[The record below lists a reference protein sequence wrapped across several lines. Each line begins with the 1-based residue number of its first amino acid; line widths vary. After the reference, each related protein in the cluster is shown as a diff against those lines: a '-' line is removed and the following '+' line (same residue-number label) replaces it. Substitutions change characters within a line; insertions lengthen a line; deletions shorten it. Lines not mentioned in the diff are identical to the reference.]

1 MAFASIG
8 TRFPATGHHD
18 FRALWGGTAASS
30 VALWTLLLGNAWVVY
45 HLSGSSF
52 WVGVSTFASM
62 SPYLLAPFGGVI
74 ADRVE
79 RKYLVRVTRLGAI
92 SITALLFTLAATGAL
107 EVWMVVGLALCQGLV
122 RAVEI
127 PADQAL
133 LANVVPASA
142 LSNAVALTS
151 MTQHGSR
158 AVGPLLAGPL
168 LATIG
173 VEGAYAVSLLFAGLS
188 FISISRVRTSS
199 RGGVTTLREV
209 AGNLAEGLS
218 YVRHSGPVLAIFML
232 VTAHCALT
240 MSFDAMLPGFA
251 ETRLHSPS
259 AGFTLMTLGVGV
271 GALVG
276 TFVLAVLRD
285 SQRGTLLLAT
295 AFASGLAPILM
306 SASMALPMATFS
318 AVLMGSSQAMFM
330 AVTAVLL
337 QQVIPDAVR
346 GRVMSLYLMSAGG
359 IMAFANLGFGSAADA
374 TGAPVL
380 FLVPAV
386 VFLAIVAVSAGIGG
400 HLKTIYRTGVA
411 PGGTVPAPVTMP
423 AGDL

>member
-1 MAFASIG
+1 MLTRIG
-8 TRFPATGHHD
+8 ARFPATQHHD

-62 SPYLLAPFGGVI
+62 SPFLLAPFGGVV

-79 RKYLVRVTRLGAI
+79 RKYLVRATRLGAV
-92 SITALLFTLAATGAL
+92 SITTVLFILAVTGAL

-127 PADQAL
+127 PADSAL
-133 LANVVPASA
+133 LANVVPTDS
-142 LSNAVALTS
+142 LSNAVALSS

-173 VEGAYAVSLLFAGLS
+173 VEGAYAVSGLFAALA
-188 FISISRVRTSS
+188 FVSISRVRTSS
-199 RGGVTTLREV
+199 RGGVATLREV
-209 AGNLAEGLS
+209 AANLAEGLS
-218 YVRHSGPVLAIFML
+218 YVRRTGPVLAIFL
-232 VTAHCALT
+232 FVTAHCALT

-251 ETRLHSPS
+251 ETELHSPS

-276 TFVLAVLRD
+276 TFVLAITRD
-285 SQRGTLLLAT
+285 AQRGRLLLGT
-295 AFASGLAPILM
+295 AVASGLSPVLM
-306 SASMALPMATFS
+306 AASMAVPMATFS
-318 AVLMGSSQAMFM
+318 ALLMGSSQAMFM

-337 QQVIPDAVR
+337 QQVIPDEVR

-359 IMAFANLGFGSAADA
+359 IMAFANLGFGTLADA
-374 TGAPVL
+374 IGAPML
-380 FLVPAV
+380 FLVPAL
-386 VFLAIVAVSAGIGG
+386 VFLAIVAVSAAIGG
-400 HLKTIYRTGVA
+400 HLKVIYRTGI
-411 PGGTVPAPVTMP
+411 PGAAPVPVAATMP

>member
-1 MAFASIG
+1 MASTSIG
-8 TRFPATGHHD
+8 SRFPATRYHD
-18 FRALWGGTAASS
+18 FRALWGGMASSS

-45 HLSGSSF
+45 KLSHSSF

-62 SPYLLAPFGGVI
+62 SPFLLAPFGGVI

-79 RKYLVRVTRLGAI
+79 RKYLVRSTRLAAVAI
-92 SITALLFTLAATGAL
+92 TGLLFALAVSGVL

-133 LANVVPASA
+133 LANVVPSSA

-173 VEGAYAVSLLFAGLS
+173 VHGAYAVSGLFAVLS
-188 FISISRVRTSS
+188 FASISRVQTSS
-199 RGGVTTLREV
+199 RGGVVTLREV
-209 AGNLAEGLS
+209 ALNLREGLS
-218 YVRHSGPVLAIFML
+218 YVRRTGPVLAIFLL

-251 ETRLHSPS
+251 ETRLHSPA

-295 AFASGLAPILM
+295 AIASGLSPFLM
-306 SASMALPMATFS
+306 SASMVVSMATFS

-330 AVTAVLL
+330 AVTAMLL
-337 QQVIPDAVR
+337 QQVIPDEVR

-359 IMAFANLGFGSAADA
+359 IMAFANLGFGSMADA

-386 VFLAIVAVSAGIGG
+386 VFLVIVGLSAGVGWQ
-400 HLKTIYRTGVA
+400 LKTIYRTGL
-411 PGGTVPAPVTMP
+411 PPVTP
-423 AGDL
+423 TTSGAAAPTGD